1 MFDILRRILI
11 ALQLY
16 IEAFNKQEP
25 HQLILSQIEIEKLLE
40 VVESGPTYCIF

>member
-25 HQLILSQIEIEKLLE
+25 HQLILSQIEIEKHLE
-40 VVESGPTYCIF
+40 VVESGPTYCTF